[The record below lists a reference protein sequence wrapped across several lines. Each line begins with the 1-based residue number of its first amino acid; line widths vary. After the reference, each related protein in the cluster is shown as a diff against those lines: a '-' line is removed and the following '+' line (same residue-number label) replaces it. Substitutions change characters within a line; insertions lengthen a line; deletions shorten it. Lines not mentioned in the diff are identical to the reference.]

1 MKISSTLSIVAI
13 ACVLAACGGGGG
25 GGGDSSSGGGSN
37 NNGGSTPPV
46 EVIPPS
52 NSGYPTTIENSTYT
66 DKNKVDIYSAI
77 NKFRTTCGFSSIK
90 QNSLLDTAANGHA
103 IYLQS
108 NSTIGHTQ
116 NSGNINFT
124 GATLLNRA
132 NAAGY
137 QPSVLA
143 EIAGSNNGGTL
154 LAGTSPSGIK
164 TSKDAPTGQALI
176 NSLFSTVYHLSGAT
190 KEWSEMGIGYSASGN
205 LTPLPGETMFYAAA
219 VVNFGVPAGS
229 NAPVYTGGKIRSF
242 PCDGIDGV
250 SPIFTTE
257 IPSPYPARDFN
268 ASPMGTPIMLA
279 SAAGGSIEIS
289 KASITAV
296 GASTSVAVK
305 ILNSADDV
313 HKLVANSEAFAIP
326 DLPLA
331 EDTSYS
337 VAISGTAD
345 AKPFTTNF
353 TFKTGKQN

>member
-25 GGGDSSSGGGSN
+25 GDSSSGGGSN
-37 NNGGSTPPV
+37 NNGGSTPPA

-52 NSGYPTTIENSTYT
+52 NSAYPTAIEKSTYT
-66 DKNKVDIYSAI
+66 EKDKVDIYSTI
-77 NKFRTTCGFSSIK
+77 NNFRTTCGFSSIK

-103 IYLQS
+103 VYLQS
-108 NSTIGHTQ
+108 NNANGHTQ

-124 GATLLNRA
+124 GANLLNRA

-137 QPSVLA
+137 QPSLLG
-143 EIAGSNNGGTL
+143 EIVGVDSGGSL
-154 LAGTSPSGIK
+154 LAGTSPSGIN
-164 TSKDAPTGQALI
+164 TSNVAPTGQALI
-176 NSLFSTVYHLSGAT
+176 KSLFSSVYHLSAAT
-190 KEWSEMGIGYSASGN
+190 KEWVEMGVGYSASGN
-205 LTPLPGETMFYAAA
+205 LTSLPGETVFYAAT
-219 VVNFGVPAGS
+219 VVNFGVASGS
-229 NAPVYTGGKIRSF
+229 NAPAYTGGKIRSF
-242 PCDGIDGV
+242 PCEGTDGV
-250 SPIFTTE
+250 YPIFTSET
-257 IPSPYPARDFN
+257 PNPYPGRDFN
-268 ASPMGTPIMLA
+268 ASPMGTPIMLT
-279 SAAGGSIEIS
+279 SGAGGSIEIS
-289 KASITAV
+289 KATITAV

-345 AKPFTTNF
+345 AKPFTTSF